1 MPDQNFKTKKIA
13 IIGFGFCGR
22 IAFYHLSK
30 QKNISI
36 TIFEKSGIEFIGA
49 AFSKFSPNYLL
60 NVPAIKMSAFSE
72 KPNDFYDF
80 LSQHYSHLKIAPND
94 FAPRWL
100 YGEYLKKI
108 TEEAFLNAKK
118 NNLKVQFAAQE
129 VLKISKKNE
138 TEFDIFTKDN
148 SRHEASKIL
157 IASSFLQANI
167 KQNFSSEKI
176 INNLWQKE
184 SMNFHRQNCTSK
196 NIAIIGSGLTAVDI
210 ALGLAAKKFSG
221 KITIISRRGN
231 LPKEHF
237 KPITNLPNFINAQ
250 DGKNGVLF
258 LCQKIRNFL
267 QQNQEFDLR
276 HVVDSLRQ
284 ITSDLWQ
291 NFDKKNK
298 KLFWKLMPYWNIFRH
313 RVPQSSLAKINKMIE
328 SGHLEI
334 RKNGISSIS
343 EISGKIFI
351 NSGAE
356 ILQFDQVINCL
367 GFDFSLEKYPLF
379 KEMIEENILKP
390 DFVLIASNHPSIHLL
405 GGLNIAQSLE
415 ITSVPDMKKNIEE
428 AINKI

>member
-1 MPDQNFKTKKIA
+1 MTDQDFKTKKIA

-30 QKNISI
+30 QQNISI
-36 TIFEKSGIEFIGA
+36 SIFEKSGIEFIGA

-60 NVPAIKMSAFSE
+60 NVPAIKMSAFSK
-72 KPNDFYDF
+72 KPADFYDF

-94 FAPRWL
+94 FAPRWI

-118 NNLKVQFAAQE
+118 NGLKINFIDQE
-129 VLKISKKNE
+129 VIKISKKTE
-138 TEFDIFTKDN
+138 TEFKIFTTNN
-148 SRHEASKIL
+148 SWYEASKIL
-157 IASSFLQANI
+157 IATSFLQANI
-167 KQNFSSEKI
+167 KQNFQSEKI
-176 INNLWQKE
+176 INNLWQKD
-184 SMNFHRQNCTSK
+184 SINFHRQNCAGE

-210 ALGLAAKKFSG
+210 VLGLAAKKFNG

-237 KPITNLPNFINAQ
+237 DPIANLPNFINAQ
-250 DGKNGVLF
+250 DGKKGVLF

-267 QQNQEFDLR
+267 RQNQEFDLR
-276 HVVDSLRQ
+276 HAVDSLRQ

-313 RVPQSSLAKINKMIE
+313 RAPKSSLEKINKMIE

-343 EISGKIFI
+343 EINGKIFI
-351 NSGAE
+351 KSGAE

-367 GFDFSLEKYPLF
+367 GFDFAPEKYPLF

-390 DFVLIASNHPSIHLL
+390 DLILASSNHSSLHLL

-428 AINKI
+428 VINKL